1 MGAGWWKGE
10 GVGRWVQGG
19 GEGREEVGGCRV
31 VERGGR
37 R

>member
-1 MGAGWWKGE
+1 MGAGWWRGE
-10 GVGRWVQGG
+10 VGGRWMQDG
-19 GEGREEVGGCRV
+19 GEGREEVGGRRV